1 MRISINNQY
10 YYTDSEDFQNAL
22 NDFKIE
28 GLTEYIQELENQS
41 NYEEKRFNSD
51 MIAFESQIEEYRNM
65 LSDTMDEL
73 NALRTSIIDSRR
85 INKDSITNTLKRIT
99 KDINSNL

>member
-10 YYTDSEDFQNAL
+10 YYTDTEDFQNVL
-22 NDFKIE
+22 NELKIE
-28 GLTEYIQELENQS
+28 GLTEYIQELESQS

-51 MIAFESQIEEYRNM
+51 MISYESQIEEYRNM

-73 NALRTSIIDSRR
+73 KALRTSIIDSKR
-85 INKDSITNTLKRIT
+85 INKDSIINTLKRIT
-99 KDINSNL
+99 NNIYANL